1 MICKTIEIRDK
12 GTFVPALAVKL
23 TPSNEQD
30 RYLLAR
36 CGFGLKPEEQSSFV
50 LLMGLQS
57 HPERVT
63 YDPFDWG
70 NNRSRL
76 LAHNWLLEHFDEIES
91 GAVVD
96 VEYILGESNAPKAS
110 EATECP
116 I

>member
-63 YDPFDWG
+63 YNPYDWG
-70 NNRSRL
+70 NNRSRFC
-76 LAHNWLLEHFDEIES
+76 AHKWLIEHFDEIES

-96 VEYILGESNAPKAS
+96 VEYILGESSVPKVS
-110 EATECP
+110 EAVETP
-116 I
+116 L